1 MKNISSEDFKAVEMR
16 VGRIIRVEDF
26 PEARNPAFKLWID
39 FGKLGMKKSSAQ
51 ITKLY
56 NKENLMERLVIAVV
70 NFPPK
75 QVANFI
81 SEVLV
86 LGVVCNE
93 EEVVLIGP
101 DREVTTGLR
110 IL

>member
-1 MKNISSEDFKAVEMR
+1 MKHISFEDFKTIEMR
-16 VGRIIRVEDF
+16 VGRIIRVEEF
-26 PEARNPAFKLWID
+26 PEAKRPALKLWID
-39 FGKLGMKKSSAQ
+39 FGKLGVKKSSAQ
-51 ITKLY
+51 ITKFY
-56 NKENLMERLVIAVV
+56 NKENLMKMLVIAVI

-93 EEVVLIGP
+93 EEVVLIRP
-101 DREVTTGLR
+101 DREVQTGLR

>member
-1 MKNISSEDFKAVEMR
+1 MKHISFEDFKTIEMR
-16 VGRIIRVEDF
+16 VGRIIRVEEF
-26 PEARNPAFKLWID
+26 PEAKRPAFKLWID
-39 FGKLGMKKSSAQ
+39 FGKLGVRKSSAQ
-51 ITKLY
+51 ITKFY
-56 NKENLMERLVIAVV
+56 NKENLIKMLVIAVI

-101 DREVTTGLR
+101 DREVQTGLR